1 LYDHTVILIDDT
13 IYMTQWINFES
24 MTNIFLEVILIPLEI
39 AGESEMTQPCTLCS
53 LLGVSLGRRQFNLW
67 LLGACSGCDVQTSD
81 DETDDVSASRPVQ
94 DSEDTGTPATTK
106 PTQRIVQR

>member
-1 LYDHTVILIDDT
+1 VKGLNRAHTMQPPRSL
-13 IYMTQWINFES
+13 
-24 MTNIFLEVILIPLEI
+24 PLEI
-39 AGESEMTQPCTLCS
+39 AGE
-53 LLGVSLGRRQFNLW
+53 
-67 LLGACSGCDVQTSD
+67 SD